1 MKTYIFHIWKALNYS
16 LDGLISTFR
25 NEKAFQ
31 IELILASILVP
42 VSLILPFKGIEK
54 MMLVCSV
61 LMVMLAELL
70 NTALESTIDRVSTE
84 THHLSKRAKDA
95 GSAAVLVSFIILGAT
110 WFTICSDLILNRD
123 LI

>member
-42 VSLILPFKGIEK
+42 VSLIMPLKGIEK

-70 NTALESTIDRVSTE
+70 NTSLESTIDRVSTE
-84 THHLSKRAKDA
+84 THTIFPKEPKMLQ
-95 GSAAVLVSFIILGAT
+95 VLRT
-110 WFTICSDLILNRD
+110 
-123 LI
+123 

>member
-42 VSLILPFKGIEK
+42 VSLILPLKGIEK

-61 LMVMLAELL
+61 LMLLLLELL

-95 GSAAVLVSFIILGAT
+95 GSDGPDQFIILGAT
-110 WFTICSDLILNRD
+110 WFTICSDLFLNRD